1 MIDVIVARVQQVARD
16 ICSLKLV
23 GVDDAPLPL
32 FSAGAH
38 IDVCTP
44 SKAIRQYSLCNGPDD
59 TDGYLIAVLRE
70 VAGRGGSSS
79 MHEIQTGQRL
89 SISEPRNNFPLAHHA
104 RRSLLLAG
112 GIGVTPLLSMAE
124 RLFNAGNDFEMHYC
138 ARSLDRMAFHDRLS
152 SAYYADRVSF
162 HLDDG
167 PAEQAFHLDV
177 VLRNSAPETHLYVCG
192 PGGFMNHVLGSAR
205 AAGWA
210 EDRLHW
216 EFFAGA
222 GSSAE
227 VAQAFRVMIASSG
240 QVIDVGADQSVI
252 GALQAHGIV
261 IPTSCEQGVCG
272 TCITRV
278 LEGVPDHRDL
288 FFSTAEQAAN
298 DQFLPCCSR
307 SKSPLLVLDL

>member
-1 MIDVIVARVQQVARD
+1 VIDVVVARAQQEARD

-23 GVDDAPLPL
+23 AVDDAPLPP

-44 SKAIRQYSLCNGPDD
+44 SKAVRQYSLCNGPDD

-70 VAGRGGSSS
+70 AAGRGGSAS
-79 MHEIQTGQRL
+79 MHEVQTGQRL

-112 GIGVTPLLSMAE
+112 GIGITPLLSMAE
-124 RLFNAGNDFEMHYC
+124 RLFNAGSDFAMHYC
-138 ARSLDRMAFHDRLS
+138 VRSLDRMAFHDRLS
-152 SAYYADRVSF
+152 TAYYADRVSF

-167 PAEQAFHLDV
+167 PVEQAFRLDE
-177 VLRNSAPETHLYVCG
+177 VLRNAAADTHLYVCG
-192 PGGFMNHVLGSAR
+192 PGGFMNHVLGTTR

-222 GSSAE
+222 AANAE
-227 VAQAFRVMIASSG
+227 GAGAFRVMIASSG
-240 QVIDVGADQSVI
+240 KIIEVGTDQSVI
-252 GALQAHGIV
+252 AALHARGIV

-272 TCITRV
+272 TCITGV

-288 FFSTAEQAAN
+288 FLSAVERAAN

-307 SKSPLLVLDL
+307 AKSQLLVLDL

>member
-1 MIDVIVARVQQVARD
+1 MIEVLVAHRQPEARD

-23 GVDDAPLPL
+23 GVDNVPLPP

-44 SKAIRQYSLCNGPDD
+44 SKAIRQYSLCNGPED
-59 TDGYLIAVLRE
+59 TDGYLIAVLLE
-70 VAGRGGSSS
+70 AAGRGGSAS
-79 MHEIQTGQRL
+79 MHGLQAGQRL

-112 GIGVTPLLSMAE
+112 GIGVTPLLCMAE
-124 RLFNAGNDFEMHYC
+124 RLFHAGSDFEMHYC
-138 ARSLDRMAFHDRLS
+138 ARSLDRMAFHSRLS
-152 SAYYADRVSF
+152 SAPYADRVSF

-167 PAEQAFHLDV
+167 PPGQAFRLDA
-177 VLRNSAPETHLYVCG
+177 VLRNAPPDSHLYVCG

-210 EDRLHW
+210 GDRLHW

-222 GSSAE
+222 AAPTEEAG
-227 VAQAFRVMIASSG
+227 AFRVMIASSG

-252 GALQAHGIV
+252 AALRAHGIV

-272 TCITRV
+272 TCVTRV
-278 LEGVPDHRDL
+278 LEGVPDHRDR
-288 FFSTAEQAAN
+288 FFSAAEQAAN

-307 SKSPLLVLDL
+307 AKSPLLVLDL